1 MTRPRD
7 EVALQ
12 AAGWALALGVGVL
25 CLVRGLRM
33 TRAADVLAGAS
44 ILTGFLLGTLVF
56 AFQLRLRV
64 TDDPH
69 VPSFGRLRRLIDR
82 SYGRLTAAV
91 VAALLTTI
99 VAVLADVTAPG
110 GAGGAEPSGSRWWTA
125 AIAVFGVRLL
135 TLMPQLVWDLT
146 KAYREVPG

>member
-1 MTRPRD
+1 MNRPRD

-12 AAGWALALGVGVL
+12 AVGWALAVGAGLL
-25 CLVRGLRM
+25 CVARGLRM
-33 TRAADVLAGAS
+33 TRAADVLSGAS
-44 ILTGFLLGTLVF
+44 ILTGFLFGTLVF

-69 VPSFGRLRRLIDR
+69 IPSFGRLRKLIDR

-91 VAALLTTI
+91 VASLLTTI
-99 VAVLADVTAPG
+99 AAVLADVTAHSAPG
-110 GAGGAEPSGSRWWTA
+110 ADPSVSRWWTA
-125 AIAVFGVRLL
+125 AIALFGVRLL

>member
-1 MTRPRD
+1 MRRPRD
-7 EVALQ
+7 EIALQ
-12 AAGWALALGVGVL
+12 LAGWALAAAAGLL

-33 TRAADVLAGAS
+33 TRAADVLSGAS
-44 ILTGFLLGTLVF
+44 ILTGFLFGTLVF

-99 VAVLADVTAPG
+99 AAVLADVTAHT
-110 GAGGAEPSGSRWWTA
+110 GAAGADPSVSRWWTA
-125 AIAVFGVRLL
+125 VIAVFGVRLL

>member
-1 MTRPRD
+1 MSRPRD
-7 EVALQ
+7 ERTLQ
-12 AAGWALALGVGVL
+12 VAGWVLAAAIALL
-25 CLVRGLRM
+25 CLVRGLRL
-33 TRAADVLAGAS
+33 TRAADVLAGAA
-44 ILTGFLLGTLVF
+44 ILTGFLFGTLVF

-69 VPSFGRLRRLIDR
+69 IPSFGQLRKQLDR

-99 VAVLADVTAPG
+99 AAVLADVTAHSTR
-110 GAGGAEPSGSRWWTA
+110 GAEPSVSRWWTA
-125 AIAVFGVRLL
+125 AIALFGIRLL

-146 KAYREVPG
+146 RAYREVPG

>member
-12 AAGWALALGVGVL
+12 VAGWTMAAAIALL
-25 CLVRGLRM
+25 CIARGLRM
-33 TRAADVLAGAS
+33 TRAADVLSGAS
-44 ILTGFLLGTLVF
+44 ILTGFLFGTLVF

-69 VPSFGRLRRLIDR
+69 VPSFGRLRKLIDR

-99 VAVLADVTAPG
+99 AAVLADVTAHSAPG
-110 GAGGAEPSGSRWWTA
+110 ADPSVSRWWTA
-125 AIAVFGVRLL
+125 AIALFGVRLL
-135 TLMPQLVWDLT
+135 TLMPQLVWDLA
-146 KAYREVPG
+146 KAYREIPG

>member
-1 MTRPRD
+1 MNRPRD

-12 AAGWALALGVGVL
+12 VLGWVLATAAALL
-25 CLVRGLRM
+25 CIARGLRL
-33 TRAADVLAGAS
+33 TRAADVLSGAS
-44 ILTGFLLGTLVF
+44 ILTGFLFGTLVF

-69 VPSFGRLRRLIDR
+69 IPSFGRLRKLIDR

-99 VAVLADVTAPG
+99 AAVLADVTAHSEA
-110 GAGGAEPSGSRWWTA
+110 GADPSVSRWWTA
-125 AIAVFGVRLL
+125 AIALFGIRLL

>member
-1 MTRPRD
+1 MSRQRD
-7 EVALQ
+7 EFALQ
-12 AAGWALALGVGVL
+12 VIGWALAAAVALL
-25 CLVRGLRM
+25 CALRGLRL
-33 TRAADVLAGAS
+33 TRAADVLSGAA
-44 ILTGFLLGTLVF
+44 ILTGFLFGTLVF

-69 VPSFGRLRRLIDR
+69 IPSFGRLRKLIDR

-99 VAVLADVTAPG
+99 GAVLADVTAHTAP
-110 GAGGAEPSGSRWWTA
+110 GAEPSVSRWWTA
-125 AIAVFGVRLL
+125 AIALFGVRLL
-135 TLMPQLVWDLT
+135 TLMPQLIWDLS

>member
-1 MTRPRD
+1 MRRPRD

-12 AAGWALALGVGVL
+12 VLGWVLAAAVGVL
-25 CLVRGLRM
+25 CLARGLRL
-33 TRAADVLAGAS
+33 TRAADVLSGAS
-44 ILTGFLLGTLVF
+44 ILTGFLFGTLVF

-91 VAALLTTI
+91 VASLLTTAA
-99 VAVLADVTAPG
+99 AVIADVTAPSGPG
-110 GAGGAEPSGSRWWTA
+110 GSDAGVSRWWTA
-125 AIAVFGVRLL
+125 LIALFGVRLL
-135 TLMPQLVWDLT
+135 VLMPQLVWDLS

>member
-1 MTRPRD
+1 MSRPRD
-7 EVALQ
+7 EIALQ
-12 AAGWALALGVGVL
+12 LAGWVLALATGLL
-25 CLVRGLRM
+25 CLGRDLRM

-44 ILTGFLLGTLVF
+44 ILTGFLFGTLVF

-99 VAVLADVTAPG
+99 AAVLADVTAHS
-110 GAGGAEPSGSRWWTA
+110 GAAGADPSVSRWWTA
-125 AIAVFGVRLL
+125 VIAVFGVRLL

>member
-1 MTRPRD
+1 MSRPRD

-12 AAGWALALGVGVL
+12 VSGWILAIAAGLL
-25 CLVRGLRM
+25 CIGRDLRM
-33 TRAADVLAGAS
+33 TRAADVLSGAS
-44 ILTGFLLGTLVF
+44 ILTGFLFGTLVF

-91 VAALLTTI
+91 VAALLTT
-99 VAVLADVTAPG
+99 VAAVLADVTAHT
-110 GAGGAEPSGSRWWTA
+110 GAAGDPSVSRWWTA
-125 AIAVFGVRLL
+125 LIAVFGVRLL

-146 KAYREVPG
+146 RAYREVPG

>member
-1 MTRPRD
+1 MRRARD

-12 AAGWALALGVGVL
+12 ILGWGLASAVGVL
-25 CLVRGLRM
+25 CLARDLRL
-33 TRAADVLAGAS
+33 TRAGDVLSGAS
-44 ILTGFLLGTLVF
+44 ILTGFLFGTLVF

-69 VPSFGRLRRLIDR
+69 VPSFGRLRKLIDH

-91 VAALLTTI
+91 VGSLLTTAA
-99 VAVLADVTAPG
+99 AVIADVTAPSG
-110 GAGGAEPSGSRWWTA
+110 PVGDAGVSRWWTA
-125 AIAVFGVRLL
+125 LIALFGVRLL
-135 TLMPQLVWDLT
+135 VLMPQLVWDLT

>member
-1 MTRPRD
+1 VSRPRD

-12 AAGWALALGVGVL
+12 LAGWGLSAAVAVL
-25 CLVRGLRM
+25 CIARGLRL
-33 TRAADVLAGAS
+33 TRAADVLSGAA
-44 ILTGFLLGTLVF
+44 ILTGFLFGTLVF

-69 VPSFGRLRRLIDR
+69 IPSFGRLRKLIDR

-91 VAALLTTI
+91 VAALLTT
-99 VAVLADVTAPG
+99 VAAVLADVTAHTAP
-110 GAGGAEPSGSRWWTA
+110 GAEPSVSRWWTA
-125 AIAVFGVRLL
+125 AIAIFGIRLL